1 MADYK
6 TKQFFGTTQTVYN
19 SSSAISASNFSA
31 AGTEFNNT
39 SDSAVPYATHA
50 VAVLSVPYGATAP
63 TAGLTVELWGLMTDV
78 DGTTDETNAPSGTD
92 SNGARFIG
100 AWVLDNASSSTQ
112 VREIVISLEGIRKFV
127 PYIKNGAQV
136 ATNTNEA
143 TTVKITPFCFGTTV

>member
-6 TKQFFGTTQTVYN
+6 TKQFFGTAQTVYN

-39 SDSAVPYATHA
+39 SDSAVAYATHA
-50 VAVLSVPYGATAP
+50 LAVLSVPYGATAP
-63 TAGLTVELWGLMTDV
+63 TAGLVVELWGLMQDV
-78 DGTTDETNAPSGTD
+78 DGTTDETNAPSGTA

-100 AWVLDNASSSTQ
+100 AWVLDDAPSSTQ

-127 PYIKNGAQV
+127 PYLKNGAQV

-143 TTVKITPFCFGTTV
+143 TTVKITPFAYGTTV